1 MSLSIIIP
9 LRNEEEAI
17 TNTLKYFEQSWITK
31 IDHEILLI
39 DDFSTDNTC
48 EKIKAFNTSALNFRT
63 ITNKKRGLGS
73 AITVGI
79 ENASKKYV
87 AIFMADL
94 SDDIDD
100 LKKYY
105 TIIQEEKID
114 AVFGSRFINNSHIE
128 NYPISKYYFNRIA
141 NNIIKIIFLN
151 KYNDYTNAFKIY
163 KKETLVK
170 LFPLVSENF
179 NIFLELPLKIISR
192 KYTYKII
199 PISWK
204 GRKDGY
210 SKFNL
215 KELGSK
221 YIFTVLYCFLE
232 KILLKK

>member
-1 MSLSIIIP
+1 MSLTIIIP
-9 LRNEEEAI
+9 LKDEEAGI
-17 TNTLKYFEQSWITK
+17 ENTLKYFDTSWIVNVE
-31 IDHEILLI
+31 HEILLI
-39 DDFSTDNTC
+39 DDFSIDSTC
-48 EKIKAFNTSALNFRT
+48 DKIKNFESSALNYK
-63 ITNKKRGLGS
+63 IIKNKKRGLGS

-79 ENASKKYV
+79 ESSSKRYV

-94 SDDIDD
+94 SDDVND

-105 TIIQEEKID
+105 TLIQEEKID
-114 AVFGSRFINNSHIE
+114 AVFGSRFIKNSHIE

-199 PISWK
+199 PISWR
-204 GRKDGY
+204 GRKNGY
-210 SKFNL
+210 SKFDL

>member
-1 MSLSIIIP
+1 MSLTIIIP
-9 LRNEEEAI
+9 LKDEEAGI
-17 TNTLKYFEQSWITK
+17 ENTLKYFDTSWIVNVE
-31 IDHEILLI
+31 HEILLI
-39 DDFSTDNTC
+39 DDFSIDSTC
-48 EKIKAFNTSALNFRT
+48 DKIKNFESSALNYK
-63 ITNKKRGLGS
+63 IIKNKKRGLGS

-79 ENASKKYV
+79 ESSSKRYV

-94 SDDIDD
+94 SDDVND

-105 TIIQEEKID
+105 TLIQEEKID
-114 AVFGSRFINNSHIE
+114 AVFGSRFIKNSHIE
-128 NYPISKYYFNRIA
+128 NYPTSKYYFNRIA

-199 PISWK
+199 PISWR
-204 GRKDGY
+204 GRKNGY
-210 SKFNL
+210 SKFDL

>member
-1 MSLSIIIP
+1 MSLTVIIP
-9 LRNEEEAI
+9 LRNEEGAI
-17 TNTLKYFEQSWITK
+17 VNTLKYFEESWIIN

-39 DDFSTDNTC
+39 DDFSIDNTC
-48 EKIKAFNTSALNFRT
+48 EKINSFNSSTLNFKT
-63 ITNKKRGLGS
+63 ITNKKKGLGS

-79 ENASKKYV
+79 ESCSKKYV

-105 TIIQEEKID
+105 DIIKEKELD

-128 NYPISKYYFNRIA
+128 NYPTSKYYFNRIA

-163 KKETLVK
+163 KKETLIK

-210 SKFNL
+210 SKFNIS
-215 KELGSK
+215 ELGSK
-221 YIFTVLYCFLE
+221 YIFTVLYCWLE